1 MKKLLILLLYL
12 SIFQNSW
19 SQDTTDVEVNS
30 FGWDTIGLHNFLYG
44 NQKDIQT
51 IIDEFVTDS
60 FKSEIVR
67 IFTDRS
73 GLLQVDTPTLSFHKL
88 EWRFGYHGDDIEWGE
103 VPPNLDK
110 WTYHLAEECLT
121 EFIYF
126 KISSRPT
133 KWKDFTVRVHAFFD
147 YWSEEDFWWE
157 VDVEILLVKEP
168 G

>member
-1 MKKLLILLLYL
+1 MLRYFILVVFFLLSSNL
-12 SIFQNSW
+12 F
-19 SQDTTDVEVNS
+19 SQDTLKVQVDS
-30 FGWDTIGLHNFLYG
+30 SDSDTIGLYNFLYG
-44 NQKDIQT
+44 NQKDTQT

-60 FKSEIVR
+60 FKNEIVR

-73 GLLQVDTPTLSFHKL
+73 GLLQVDTPTQSSHKL

-168 G
+168 E